1 MTAKLV
7 FENLKHKPM
16 RSLLSFLLI
25 GVPVTLIL
33 TLVGL
38 ANGMLQDSQNRA
50 RGVGADLV
58 VRGSGA
64 TSVVNMGTAIS
75 EKYVDMLAGIPHVT
89 MAVGVL
95 SHIVDFP
102 VVMNG
107 IEPDQFDRMSGGFQY
122 VEGHQLIGPD
132 DILVDQLY
140 AAQKKLRV
148 GQTLSLLN
156 HNWHVAGI
164 VEGGK
169 LARIIVLAKTLQN
182 VDGQEGKV
190 TQIWLKLDNPANDGV
205 VVKDIEDQTDLKV
218 NTMADF
224 LALWSVG
231 NIHGVTEFIYVIM
244 GIGVLIGFVTVCLS
258 MYMSVL
264 QRTREIGILKSLGA
278 SKAFILRIILAEA
291 VVLSLGGTVMGIL
304 MSYGAWWLIR
314 TFVPDFAE
322 HLELHRLDSLSAS
335 GRLENYELAKRK
347 LEEFPEERLR
357 PDPLVTGAD
366 LIGAGY
372 EPGPLFSK
380 MLAAVEDAQLE
391 GRIHTPGEALEMVRE
406 MFPKEKPQD

>member
-1 MTAKLV
+1 VTAKLV

-314 TFVPDFAE
+314 TFVPAS
-322 HLELHRLDSLSAS
+322 LPMVIMYIWWPIAGVVALVGALMGALYPGLSAA
-335 GRLENYELAKRK
+335 RH
-347 LEEFPEERLR
+347 
-357 PDPLVTGAD
+357 DP
-366 LIGAGY
+366 I
-372 EPGPLFSK
+372 
-380 MLAAVEDAQLE
+380 
-391 GRIHTPGEALEMVRE
+391 EALAYE
-406 MFPKEKPQD
+406 